1 MLRWHRFAGA
11 LPEVLALH
19 GFLGSGEDFEALH
32 ANLPLALLAPDLHGS
47 DAASIGELAD
57 LVAGPRVALG
67 YSMGARIALEL
78 ALRHPLDALVLVGAT
93 AGIAD
98 PVERAVRRDA
108 DESWA
113 RLLESESYEAF
124 LARWEA
130 QPVLAGH
137 RAIPEPW
144 RGRMLARRRQ
154 HDPIGLARAM
164 RGWGTG
170 SMTPLWDRLP
180 ALQVPVLLVTGA
192 RDRKF
197 TDLARVLEATLPD
210 AVHVEIP
217 DSGHAVHLERP
228 REVAA
233 AMLGYLQA
241 RGATS

>member
-1 MLRWHRFAGA
+1 
-11 LPEVLALH
+11 
-19 GFLGSGEDFEALH
+19 
-32 ANLPLALLAPDLHGS
+32 
-47 DAASIGELAD
+47 
-57 LVAGPRVALG
+57 
-67 YSMGARIALEL
+67 
-78 ALRHPLDALVLVGAT
+78 
-93 AGIAD
+93 
-98 PVERAVRRDA
+98 
-108 DESWA
+108 
-113 RLLESESYEAF
+113 
-124 LARWEA
+124 
-130 QPVLAGH
+130 
-137 RAIPEPW
+137 
-144 RGRMLARRRQ
+144 
-154 HDPIGLARAM
+154 M